1 VLASLSALAQ
11 DSGLSSPEPFAFFDP
26 ASSSWRTSQGSLL
39 PDSDSSWPTWPK
51 RGTTRRG
58 LAYEQPTSVPLTAA
72 NASSSLLPTP
82 LAGDVMGG
90 RTTKGAARQGENGLR
105 LTVRALLPTPS
116 AYESTPTDEF
126 TGEVRENLTDPHK
139 RLYLPGRKW
148 HAQRTLSR
156 IAPALLPTPSAND
169 HTGAE
174 KETREARRG
183 AGSTGGPSLR
193 DLPKLL
199 PTPTAQAAKHGS
211 TPDTTANGYGFNLW
225 DLPHLLP
232 TPAAT
237 DGKGQDLPS
246 RQGPPSLREASRL
259 LPTPQAADG
268 DRTTVYQPRGNPTLR
283 GACTSPP
290 SDDGSNSPGPHHDQL
305 TIEDA

>member
-1 VLASLSALAQ
+1 M
-11 DSGLSSPEPFAFFDP
+11 
-26 ASSSWRTSQGSLL
+26 
-39 PDSDSSWPTWPK
+39 
-51 RGTTRRG
+51 
-58 LAYEQPTSVPLTAA
+58 AA

-156 IAPALLPTPSAND
+156 IAPALLPTPTGDDANNV
-169 HTGAE
+169 TRSSGAYSSLA
-174 KETREARRG
+174 REANR
-183 AGSTGGPSLR
+183 
-193 DLPKLL
+193 LL
-199 PTPTAQAAKHGS
+199 PTPTAQAATHGS
-211 TPDTTANGYGFNLW
+211 TPDTTADGYGFNLW

-232 TPAAT
+232 TPVANPENPGAGGELRAALTHGPGRRNESGT
-237 DGKGQDLPS
+237 DTMGRPNDGRP
-246 RQGPPSLREASRL
+246 SRL

-290 SDDGSNSPGPHHDQL
+290 SDDGSYSPGPHHDQL